1 MQLVRVHQSSDVY
14 YVMPIVG
21 RAVKEGGNVEVKMH
35 LLMSIVIVKVGAN
48 VIQKMAART
57 NAGVK
62 VTLVL

>member
-1 MQLVRVHQSSDVY
+1 M
-14 YVMPIVG
+14 MPIVG

-35 LLMSIVIVKVGAN
+35 LLTSIVIVKVGAN

-62 VTLVL
+62 VTPVL